1 MSTKGAATMEL
12 IFDIEANHNKDLSS
26 YSEDRL
32 AARLTFLDIVGN
44 GSESASRHYTEYR
57 QILHELRR
65 RWLPWN

>member
-1 MSTKGAATMEL
+1 MNISKKKTKPAVA
-12 IFDIEANHNKDLSS
+12 EAVKYNTDLSS

-44 GSESASRHYTEYR
+44 GSESASRYYTEYR